1 MDLSVEF
8 KGEAHKLVSVP
19 GDFFVNLGTAMP
31 GDHFEDVVDV
41 SNTTEKEAELFF
53 YTAVKGQDSSQLE
66 LLKGIQLMIF
76 MNDKKTV
83 QGNSGFSWTG
93 ERTFSWKLSAGSEWK
108 AEIYT

>member
-41 SNTTEKEAELFF
+41 SNTTEKERNYFF
-53 YTAVKGQDSSQLE
+53 IRQ
-66 LLKGIQLMIF
+66 
-76 MNDKKTV
+76 
-83 QGNSGFSWTG
+83 
-93 ERTFSWKLSAGSEWK
+93 
-108 AEIYT
+108 